1 MGRAKKVKFNYYGYE
16 YSTPA
21 PPGPTQSPI
30 CNSPQTGI
38 YGEVSGFLN
47 NSDGFYYWYFE
58 YQADIEPW
66 FITLYGSYVGPL
78 SIDYSIPTP
87 PPTGL
92 PIVGNLTSNA
102 VVGELYLIGTSSTV
116 SDTTIDIAYTDLG
129 LGNSVVNPFTI
140 TCS

>member
-30 CNSPQTGI
+30 CNSPVVAI

-58 YQADIEPW
+58 
-66 FITLYGSYVGPL
+66 PL
-78 SIDYSIPTP
+78 NIIYSIPTP

-92 PIVGNLTSNA
+92 PIFGNLTSNA
-102 VVGELYLIGTSSTV
+102 VVGELYLMGTSSTV
-116 SDTTIDIAYTDLG
+116 VDTQFDVAYTDLG
-129 LGNSVVNPFTI
+129 LGNSVVETYNIF
-140 TCS
+140 CS